1 MNAINVFE
9 NRNKRSKFNLK
20 NFDSKNVRSLIV
32 VVESLYKS
40 KQFEQFQFEQT
51 KNVKM
56 IDKLRKRIKQREKKH
71 WSLLQKWLISQKL
84 A

>member
-1 MNAINVFE
+1 MFFFMNAINVFE

-71 WSLLQKWLISQKL
+71 
-84 A
+84 